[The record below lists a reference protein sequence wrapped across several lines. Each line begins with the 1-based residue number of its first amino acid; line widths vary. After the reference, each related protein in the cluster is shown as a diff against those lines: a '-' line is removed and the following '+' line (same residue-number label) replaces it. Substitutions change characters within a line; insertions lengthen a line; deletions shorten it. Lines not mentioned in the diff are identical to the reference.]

1 MMEISVFRV
10 YKSQKKFNEMKRN
23 LVFLFIITAL
33 SFSCSKDDDKSD
45 NEQSDESAI
54 IGSWQATEFK
64 ATNSNSSSVNLG
76 AEILANLTAED
87 CYIIKFTFN
96 ENLSLVAENA
106 VDYLEINATATG
118 LVVPC
123 PTQSDTETSTYTF
136 DGTTLTTIDSGGA
149 IVEVRVS
156 IDGDIMSAN
165 ATDLD
170 IPNFDGEGELI
181 FEKI

>member
-1 MMEISVFRV
+1 MRFLDISIP
-10 YKSQKKFNEMKRN
+10 KFNQMKSN
-23 LVFLFIITAL
+23 LAFILIATVFLF
-33 SFSCSKDDDKSD
+33 SCSTDDNKDDI
-45 NEQSDESAI
+45 EQTDENAI
-54 IGSWQATEFK
+54 IGSWQAREFR
-64 ATNSNSSSVNLG
+64 ANNPNSSNVNLG

-87 CYIIKFTFN
+87 CYILTFTFN
-96 ENLSLVAENA
+96 QDLSLVSESA
-106 VDYLEINATATG
+106 VNYLEINATATG

-149 IVEVRVS
+149 VVEVRVS
-156 IDGDIMSAN
+156 IDGDIMSAD

-170 IPNFDGEGELI
+170 IPNFDGDGELI